1 MKDHN
6 YYVYILTNPRKT
18 VLYVGVTNNLLIRL
32 NQHKENRGKPETFA
46 GKYYCYKL
54 FYWEN
59 YKYVRDAI
67 AREKELKL
75 FNRDKK
81 IELINTIN
89 PTLYFIKFD

>member
-6 YYVYILTNPRKT
+6 YYVYILTNPGKT
-18 VLYVGVTNNLLIRL
+18 VLYVGVTNNLSVRL

-54 FYWEN
+54 VYWEN

-67 AREKELKL
+67 IREKELKL
-75 FNRDKK
+75 LNRVKK
-81 IELINTIN
+81 IDLIKTIN
-89 PTLYFIKFD
+89 PTFDFIKFD